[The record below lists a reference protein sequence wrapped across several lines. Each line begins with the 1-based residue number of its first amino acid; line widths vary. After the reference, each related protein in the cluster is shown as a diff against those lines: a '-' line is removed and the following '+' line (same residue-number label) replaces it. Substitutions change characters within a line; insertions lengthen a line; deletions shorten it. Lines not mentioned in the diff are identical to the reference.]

1 VVHEISPTARAL
13 LALEAIQNAPGITAQ
28 RLGERLGVTERA
40 ARRYVAIL
48 REAGL
53 PIESVTGPYG
63 GYQVGYGMR
72 LPPLS
77 FNAAEAAG
85 LVMAVLEGHRAAA
98 DPADLVGGALAKIIR
113 VLPARVSALVRPIRD
128 VTTGASEVPY
138 ARGLEALAA
147 ARVSPELTTALFE
160 ACAAGRR
167 LHLRYRLA
175 SQADAGVST
184 EGGWVEREMD
194 VDPWAVIL
202 RHSRWYLLCWSHTR
216 DARRVLRVDRIASA
230 APLPDTFTPPP
241 GLDPPRLLEEH
252 LSQGWKFPVDVLID
266 APPAEV
272 AGWLPPSLGALSPA
286 GDGQTR
292 LLASTENPDWY
303 AGRLAV
309 LPYGFR
315 VTESAPLRDALA
327 ELARRLL
334 AAGAD
339 HPGTEIHELSER
351 RRLTSGAEQHFID
364 RVASPGAGF
373 TAKNKILRLGAESEA
388 LHADDS
394 VGSSG
399 EWYP

>member
-1 VVHEISPTARAL
+1 MMVRRATTAAHVSGAQETSPTARAL
-13 LALEAIQNAPGITAQ
+13 LALEAIQNSPGITAQ

-48 REAGL
+48 REAEL
-53 PIESVTGPYG
+53 PIESVSGPHG
-63 GYQVGYGMR
+63 GYQVGRGMR
-72 LPPLS
+72 LPPLTFS
-77 FNAAEAAG
+77 GAEAAG

-113 VLPARVSALVRPIRD
+113 VLPARVSALVRPIRA
-128 VTTGASEVPY
+128 VTATTGSSGTPDDVSAE
-138 ARGLEALAA
+138 

-167 LHLRYRLA
+167 LRLAYRLA
-175 SQADAGVST
+175 GRAGD
-184 EGGWVEREMD
+184 GWAEREME

-216 DARRVLRVDRIASA
+216 HARRVLRVDRIASA

-241 GLDPPRLLEEH
+241 GLDPLGVLEEH

-266 APPAEV
+266 APPAQV
-272 AGWLPPSLGALSPA
+272 AWWLPRSLGTLSPA

-292 LLASTENPDWY
+292 LLASTEAPDWY

-309 LPYGFR
+309 LPYAFR
-315 VTESAPLRDALA
+315 VKESAPLRDALA
-327 ELARRLL
+327 ELGRRLL

-339 HPGTEIHELSER
+339 YPEPESHELSER
-351 RRLTSGAEQHFID
+351 VRLTS
-364 RVASPGAGF
+364 VSF
-373 TAKNKILRLGAESEA
+373 TPLM
-388 LHADDS
+388 
-394 VGSSG
+394 
-399 EWYP
+399 P

>member
-1 VVHEISPTARAL
+1 VAHEISPTARAL

-85 LVMAVLEGHRAAA
+85 LVMAVLEGHRGAA

-128 VTTGASEVPY
+128 VTTSASEVPY
-138 ARGLEALAA
+138 ARGLEARAA

-160 ACAAGRR
+160 ACATGRR
-167 LHLRYRLA
+167 LRLSYRLM
-175 SQADAGVST
+175 SGNT
-184 EGGWVEREMD
+184 EGDWVEREME

-202 RHSRWYLLCWSHTR
+202 RHSRWYLLCWSHSR

-230 APLPDTFTPPP
+230 APLPETFTPPP
-241 GLDPPRLLEEH
+241 GLDPLCVLEEH

-266 APPAEV
+266 APPDEV
-272 AGWLPPSLGALSPA
+272 AGWLPRSLGALSPA

-292 LLASTENPDWY
+292 LLASTENLGWY

-309 LPYGFR
+309 LPYRFW

-327 ELARRLL
+327 ELGRRLI

-339 HPGTEIHELSER
+339 HA
-351 RRLTSGAEQHFID
+351 GADQD
-364 RVASPGAGF
+364 GA
-373 TAKNKILRLGAESEA
+373 AEPR
-388 LHADDS
+388 D
-394 VGSSG
+394 
-399 EWYP
+399 

>member
-28 RLGERLGVTERA
+28 RLGERLGVSERA

-147 ARVSPELTTALFE
+147 ARVSPELTTALFD

-184 EGGWVEREMD
+184 KGGWVEREMD

-373 TAKNKILRLGAESEA
+373 TAKIAF
-388 LHADDS
+388 
-394 VGSSG
+394 
-399 EWYP
+399 

>member
-1 VVHEISPTARAL
+1 VIARKGEGLAHEISPTARAL

-53 PIESVTGPYG
+53 PIESGTGPYG

-72 LPPLS
+72 LPPLTFS
-77 FNAAEAAG
+77 AAEAAG

-98 DPADLVGGALAKIIR
+98 DPADLVGAALAKIIR

-128 VTTGASEVPY
+128 VTTGAAAVPY
-138 ARGLEALAA
+138 ARGLDSPAA

-160 ACAAGRR
+160 ACAGGRR
-167 LHLRYRLA
+167 LRVCYRLA
-175 SQADAGVST
+175 SVGT
-184 EGGWVEREMD
+184 EGGWVEREME

-230 APLPDTFTPPP
+230 APLPGTFTPPP
-241 GLDPPRLLEEH
+241 GLDPLRALEEH
-252 LSQGWKFPVDVLID
+252 LAQGWKFPVDVLID

-272 AGWLPPSLGALSPA
+272 AGWLPRSLGTLAPA

-292 LLASTENPDWY
+292 LLASTEDPDWY

-309 LPYGFR
+309 LPYEFL

-327 ELARRLL
+327 ELGRRLL
-334 AAGAD
+334 AASA
-339 HPGTEIHELSER
+339 
-351 RRLTSGAEQHFID
+351 
-364 RVASPGAGF
+364 GAGTGTGQPPTEEDPLPDF
-373 TAKNKILRLGAESEA
+373 TGQAAVMPGGA
-388 LHADDS
+388 
-394 VGSSG
+394 G
-399 EWYP
+399 